1 MSKSEIIRQ
10 LQDQNEQLR
19 FENESLKAKISE
31 QEPASP
37 PPGSGSRKA

>member
-19 FENESLKAKISE
+19 FENESLKAK
-31 QEPASP
+31 QKPVSP